1 MAALHIMLVLCHDF
15 GAKRAFLL
23 KAAGPAK
30 LLIYFQD
37 FQSFSSPG
45 IRHFLTDLGTSSL
58 PQPHFLLSS
67 TLSTLPP
74 PTSPPHPCFRTLVV
88 LASAVCQLEPFQFL
102 AHLHTHTHTR
112 TVTQIYSLNMAHIL
126 SHADF
131 SLSVESCEQPFLDFV
146 FTVSKSQ

>member
-37 FQSFSSPG
+37 FRSFSSPR
-45 IRHFLTDLGTSSL
+45 IRRFLTDLGASPL

-74 PTSPPHPCFRTLVV
+74 STSHTHSCFLTLVV

-102 AHLHTHTHTR
+102 AHLHSQAHTHTHTHAYTYADIFFEYSTH
-112 TVTQIYSLNMAHIL
+112 TVTCWLR
-126 SHADF
+126 
-131 SLSVESCEQPFLDFV
+131 FV
-146 FTVSKSQ
+146 CGVMRTTGYGH